1 MPSTLTTYQ
10 LIARDLGASLKR
22 KAADPVIARETAYFQ
37 ANIGKVKSID
47 DFMKDTR
54 LYTFAM
60 KAYGLEEMTYAK
72 AFMRKVLTEGA
83 ASPASFANRLAD
95 ARYVAFAR
103 AFDFATGASATG
115 AGPTVSGTIAAEA
128 RLVAATPAQ
137 LNGAFALPETLDFSG
152 PNEVRFSLASQ
163 VDAATTKSATIVLNK
178 ASLAAFVQNLARV
191 TPTEIVAAINA
202 QVAASGEAGLKGKVQ
217 VGLGVAGSL
226 FIETTAFSGLGADGA
241 VGGSGDY
248 ADVDY
253 AAGGAT
259 RTLAVRNLPLSG
271 PGQTALDIGFG
282 TGLAPDGKAK
292 AVTDAYLRQTLETD
306 AGVEDTGL
314 RLALYFARQASGLTS
329 AYDILGDPALSQ
341 VANTVIGLPAT
352 SGAATSE
359 SLARRAA
366 LISAKIDIASFKEP
380 AKVEAFVRRFAA
392 IWDAQN
398 NAGDSPAAVL
408 FSGGGNQAA
417 LLLGLQRSRAG
428 F

>member
-1 MPSTLTTYQ
+1 MASTLTNYQ

-22 KAADPVIARETAYFQ
+22 KAADPVIARDTAYFQ

-54 LYTFAM
+54 LYTYAM

-72 AFMRKVLTEGA
+72 ALMRKVLTEGS

-115 AGPTVSGTIAAEA
+115 ADKTITATSEA
-128 RLVAATPAQ
+128 NAGLLAGTPAQ
-137 LNGAFALPETLDFSG
+137 LNGGVVLPETFDFSG
-152 PNEVRFSLASQ
+152 TAEVRFSISSRLDAS
-163 VDAATTKSATIVLNK
+163 TTKSVTIVLNK
-178 ASLAAFVQNLARV
+178 ASLAPSAEVISRV
-191 TPTEIVAAINA
+191 SPTELVAAINA
-202 QVAASGEAGLKGKVQ
+202 QIEASGEAGLKGLVQ
-217 VGLGVAGSL
+217 VGIGVSGRL
-226 FIETTAFSGLGADGA
+226 FMETRGFTGTEIVTADTVISP
-241 VGGSGDY
+241 Y
-248 ADVDY
+248 P
-253 AAGGAT
+253 AGGT
-259 RTLAVRNLPLSG
+259 IRTLAVRNLPLSG
-271 PGQTALDIGFG
+271 QDQTALDIGFG
-282 TGLAPDGKAK
+282 TGLAPDAKAK

-306 AGVEDTGL
+306 AGVEDTGV
-314 RLALYFARQASGLTS
+314 RLALYFARQASGLKS

-352 SGAATSE
+352 SGAATQE

-366 LISAKIDIASFKEP
+366 LISAKIDVASFRDP

-398 NAGDSPAAVL
+398 NAGDSPVTAL
-408 FSGGGNQAA
+408 FSGGGSDAA
-417 LLLGLQRSRAG
+417 LLLGLQRSRARL
-428 F
+428 